1 MEKRIMSL
9 TGNEAAAWA
18 VRLARARLAYSFPM
32 GPNAEVTETL
42 QGFIDRKEVEGLQ
55 ILYGDNEKAA
65 TSMQIGTGRLGVR
78 SMLCINSE
86 GLLWATAEIHYAA
99 SSRLPLL
106 LICPSRALEPPTTVY
121 CDHDDFMSQRDM
133 GWLMFYCEDSQ
144 DILDTILQL
153 YKIIEDPSVMLPAII
168 GYDGWETSHASVK
181 VQVPP
186 QEEVDRFL
194 PPPKFI
200 GPERDYIDVD
210 WKEKCSHRRRQ
221 HGFGSTSFMELRYL
235 QKKAEGDSI
244 QKIIDVG
251 KEYQET
257 FGSPHT
263 GVLETDQCEDADII
277 LITMGIVYPSV
288 KFVVKALRQKGV
300 KIGGVKLRAF
310 RPFPG
315 QALCEAIKNAKVV
328 MTLERNSLSALFTE
342 LKAALYSFLGDG
354 SNRPSPAVIGRV
366 VGIGGRLISLE
377 NIGHIA
383 AEGLRALQNERI
395 EKVLDWYPL
404 SRIDYDPTRDT
415 IAE

>member
-1 MEKRIMSL
+1 MSL

-18 VRLARARLAYSFPM
+18 VRLARARVAYSFPM

-42 QGFIDRKEVEGLQ
+42 QGFIDRKEVEELQ
-55 ILYGDNEKAA
+55 ILYGDNEKAT
-65 TSMQIGTGRLGVR
+65 TSMQIGTARLGVR

-106 LICPSRALEPPTTVY
+106 LVCPSRALEPPTTVY

-144 DILDTILQL
+144 DVLDTILQL

-200 GPERDYIDVD
+200 RPEKDYMSVD
-210 WKEKCSHRRRQ
+210 WKEKSSHRRRQ
-221 HGFGSTSFMELRYL
+221 HGFGSASFMELRYL
-235 QKKAEGDSI
+235 QKKAEEDSI
-244 QKIIDVG
+244 QKIIAVG
-251 KEYQET
+251 KEYQDR
-257 FGSPHT
+257 FGSHHA
-263 GVLETDQCEDADII
+263 GVLETYRCEDADII

-288 KFVVKALRQKGV
+288 KFVANALRQKGI
-300 KIGGVKLRAF
+300 KIGGIKLRTF

-315 QALCEAIKNAKVV
+315 QALCEAIQNAKVV
-328 MTLERNSLSALFTE
+328 ITLERNSLAALFTE
-342 LKAALYSFLGDG
+342 LKAALYSFLGNG
-354 SNRPSPAVIGRV
+354 SKGPSPAVMGRV
-366 VGIGGRLISLE
+366 VGIGGRPIPLE
-377 NIGHIA
+377 HIGHIA
-383 AEGLRALQNERI
+383 AEGLQALQNERI

-404 SRIDYDPTRDT
+404 KPIDYDPTRDT